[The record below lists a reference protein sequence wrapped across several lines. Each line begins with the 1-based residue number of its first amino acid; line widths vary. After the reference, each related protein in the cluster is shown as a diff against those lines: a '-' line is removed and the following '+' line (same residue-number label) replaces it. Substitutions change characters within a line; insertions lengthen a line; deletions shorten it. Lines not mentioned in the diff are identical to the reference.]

1 MQRAADNHVILLYAE
16 FHHFDLPFGERLD
29 IVGEGEAK
37 QTADFQR
44 CRALRVNG
52 VVDGR
57 FPLQEGQTLVI
68 FRVADTGNCVACA
81 QPLRNQAAEHVR
93 FVTGGGRNDE
103 IRLFYAGIQQCACV
117 RSVAADAQ
125 HIQRILAP
133 LQNVLVLVDNH
144 NVVSLAG
151 QLLRNRMTDFA
162 VPDDQ
167 YAHNP

>member
-1 MQRAADNHVILLYAE
+1 MQRTADNHVILLYAE

-37 QTADFQR
+37 QTADFQ
-44 CRALRVNG
+44 CCCALRVNG

-68 FRVADTGNCVACA
+68 FRVADAGNCVACA

-93 FVTGGGRNDE
+93 FVTGGSGDNK
-103 IRLFYAGIQQCACV
+103 IRLFHAGIQQCACICP
-117 RSVAADAQ
+117 VAADAQ

-133 LQNVLVLVDNH
+133 LQNVLVLIDNH

-162 VPDDQ
+162 VTDDQ